1 MIPSLGN
8 LPPGAGSAA
17 SSVGIFSN
25 PAQNIGAITFNPS
38 RQPESHQIFG
48 LTSTIDVVPV
58 VIGATLVILALIAAG
73 RFR

>member
-25 PAQNIGAITFNPS
+25 PAQNIG
-38 RQPESHQIFG
+38 ESHQIFG